1 MYRVGEEKQSCQGHM
16 QPGPRELA
24 SIIAPSENRFWK
36 ISFWGQISLF
46 CEKTVHFCEFLER
59 FWFQVSENFLILEG
73 KSDRRQCLLSLKDFE
88 VESKPDSSFEI
99 SLPASDD
106 RRVWS
111 GSKHGGRYEGIS
123 LGPSTL
129 VNWVKFWPWNT
140 CFWDLA
146 RVNPW
151 ARDSSWFAFKIS
163 FAVTFNISV
172 TASNVGNTIY
182 FPNA

>member
-1 MYRVGEEKQSCQGHM
+1 MGEEKQSCQG
-16 QPGPRELA
+16 PANSR
-24 SIIAPSENRFWK
+24 PSLPHQKTDVWK
-36 ISFWGQISLF
+36 IPFWGQISLF

-106 RRVWS
+106 RRVW
-111 GSKHGGRYEGIS
+111 KEGRYER
-123 LGPSTL
+123 PSTL
-129 VNWVKFWPWNT
+129 VNRVKFWPWNT
-140 CFWDLA
+140 CFCDLA